1 MERRE
6 STSLVE
12 WQLINT
18 ERMIKLENP
27 FGKYHSSYFKKLSLA
42 FKDTYIK

>member
-6 STSLVE
+6 SISLVE

-27 FGKYHSSYFKKLSLA
+27 FGKYYSHYLK
-42 FKDTYIK
+42 YIYV